1 VSQPADRDPVAP
13 PPTVLVFNGSSRTGS
28 FNRQLA
34 MMIVDGL
41 VGRDIDARL
50 VDLADSGLPLF
61 HADLNASEGQ
71 PPAAHDLQAEIASA
85 DGLVIVSPEYN
96 GAMTPLLKNTIDW
109 VSRVDMTTLYP
120 KKVALA
126 AATPG
131 RRGGAHVLDLTSQWL
146 PYMGADVFPETF
158 GLPSVRHTMVD
169 GQLLDGHDERLA
181 AFLDAVAAWFREPSV
196 DTA

>member
-1 VSQPADRDPVAP
+1 VSQPADQDLVAP
-13 PPTVLVFNGSSRTGS
+13 TPAVLVLNGSSRTGS

-34 MMIVDGL
+34 AMIVDGL
-41 VGRDIDARL
+41 VARDVTATL

-61 HADLNASEGQ
+61 DADLNASDGQ
-71 PPAAHDLQAEIASA
+71 PPAAHDLQAAIAAA

-109 VSRVDMTTLYP
+109 VSRVDMTTMFP

-131 RRGGAHVLDLTSQWL
+131 RRGGASVLDLTSRWL

-158 GLPSVRHTMVD
+158 GLPSVRHTLVD
-169 GQLLDGHDERLA
+169 GQLLDGHDDRLA
-181 AFLDAVAAWFREPSV
+181 TFLDAVASFFREPSAGPV
-196 DTA
+196 